1 MKRRSTSERARRGQ
15 SNVTVDELLQT
26 IEQRGATLR
35 VVGDRLAVH
44 PKSALTDE
52 LRAAIRRHRE
62 ELVARLK
69 PEPTWRDCTPEEARE
84 ELARYK
90 REGWIAIYSEV
101 LGEPIILARDEE
113 AAKVA
118 PAGFV
123 TYTEAEVAL
132 LLTATPD
139 ELRQVHEAKRFFG
152 GRVVERR
159 QAEEEEKPA

>member
-1 MKRRSTSERARRGQ
+1 

-52 LRAAIRRHRE
+52 LRAAIRRYRD
-62 ELVARLK
+62 ELLVRLK
-69 PEPTWRDCTPEEARE
+69 PAPTWRDCTPEEVRE

-90 REGWIAIYSEV
+90 RDGWIAIYSEV

-113 AAKVA
+113 AAKAA

-139 ELRQVHEAKRFFG
+139 ELRQVHKAKRLTG
-152 GRVVERR
+152 GWIRER
-159 QAEEEEKPA
+159 KV

>member
-1 MKRRSTSERARRGQ
+1 
-15 SNVTVDELLQT
+15 VTVDELLQT

-52 LRAAIRRHRE
+52 LRAAIRRYRD
-62 ELVARLK
+62 ELLVRLK
-69 PEPTWRDCTPEEARE
+69 PAPAWRDCKPLEARE
-84 ELARYK
+84 ELARYG

-113 AAKVA
+113 AAKAA
-118 PAGFV
+118 PVGFV

-132 LLTATPD
+132 LLTAAPD
-139 ELRQVHEAKRFFG
+139 ELRQVHEVKRRFG
-152 GRVVERR
+152 GRVVDRHDRKNEV
-159 QAEEEEKPA
+159 A

>member
-1 MKRRSTSERARRGQ
+1 
-15 SNVTVDELLQT
+15 VTVDELLQT

-35 VVGDRLAVH
+35 VVGDRLAVR

-90 REGWIAIYSEV
+90 REGWIAIYSAV

-113 AAKVA
+113 AAKAA

-139 ELRQVHEAKRFFG
+139 ELRQVHEAKRHFG
-152 GRVVERR
+152 GRVVDRHDR
-159 QAEEEEKPA
+159 KNEEA

>member
-1 MKRRSTSERARRGQ
+1 MASYLEMAKRVRTESK
-15 SNVTVDELLQT
+15 
-26 IEQRGATLR
+26 
-35 VVGDRLAVH
+35 
-44 PKSALTDE
+44 P
-52 LRAAIRRHRE
+52 AA
-62 ELVARLK
+62 
-69 PEPTWRDCTPEEARE
+69 PSWRDCTPEEVQQ

-139 ELRQVHEAKRFFG
+139 ELRQVHEAKRLTG
-152 GRVVERR
+152 GWIRER
-159 QAEEEEKPA
+159 KV

>member
-1 MKRRSTSERARRGQ
+1 M
-15 SNVTVDELLQT
+15 TVDELLQT

-52 LRAAIRRHRE
+52 LRAAIRRYRD
-62 ELVARLK
+62 ELLVRLK
-69 PEPTWRDCTPEEARE
+69 PAPTWRDCTPAEARE
-84 ELARYK
+84 EVAAY
-90 REGWIAIYSEV
+90 RERGWVAIYSEV
-101 LGEPIILARDEE
+101 LAEPIILAKDEE
-113 AAKVA
+113 AAKAA

-139 ELRQVHEAKRFFG
+139 ELRQVHEAKRRFG
-152 GRVVERR
+152 GRVVDRHDRKNKE
-159 QAEEEEKPA
+159 A

>member
-1 MKRRSTSERARRGQ
+1 
-15 SNVTVDELLQT
+15 VDELLQT
-26 IEQRGATLR
+26 IERRGATLR

-84 ELARYK
+84 EAAAYTER
-90 REGWIAIYSEV
+90 GWVAIYSEV
-101 LGEPIILARDEE
+101 LREPIILARDEE

-118 PAGFV
+118 PTGFV

-132 LLTATPD
+132 LLTATPE
-139 ELRQVHEAKRFFG
+139 ELRQVHEVKRRFG
-152 GRVVERR
+152 GRVVDRHDR
-159 QAEEEEKPA
+159 K